1 MKMTSIGKLAL
12 AAVLG
17 LALATP
23 AAALFQRSPEYSA
36 ARANGQVGEKV
47 DGYLGVVGSQPAAIE
62 ALVAELNIKR
72 RANYTENAQAKNVTL
87 QEYAFAQG
95 CELIARTAA
104 GEKYQAPDGTWKTST
119 GSNQIRDA
127 RCLPA

>member
-87 QEYAFAQG
+87 Q
-95 CELIARTAA
+95 
-104 GEKYQAPDGTWKTST
+104 
-119 GSNQIRDA
+119 
-127 RCLPA
+127 